1 MVITTW
7 TITKLEVYEQD
18 QGETN
23 VVCIATWNVNATDG
37 FYSANIQG
45 TQSLIY
51 QVGMPFTPYD
61 DLTEPQ
67 IIVWVK
73 NAMGPTLVDS
83 FENQASSMVYEQER
97 PIIITPPLPWSN

>member
-1 MVITTW
+1 MVITW
-7 TITKLEVYEQD
+7 TITKLDVYEQA

-23 VVCIATWNVNATDG
+23 VVCIAFWNVNATDSV
-37 FYSANIQG
+37 YSSNIQG

-51 QVGMPFTPYD
+51 ETGMPFTPYD

-67 IIVWVK
+67 IIEWVK
-73 NAMGPTLVDS
+73 NAMGPTLVNS
-83 FENQASSMVYEQER
+83 FENQASNMVYEQER